1 MWVANKILVDLF
13 ITSSQFS
20 PTSQKILFMTR
31 KYSFSDCTET
41 LFVSQLSL
49 ALYPMTYLRITAQ
62 FAWLRPPRHLH
73 IPTVLNVKSPQR
85 PQSRRSGERA
95 ACSWAEC
102 SAASRII
109 RDKTPP
115 RLDTFLQSWGGLG
128 GTLLQWRL
136 CPHKNFG
143 QHKCIQN
150 KDFKTTMH
158 KSQVH
163 AHGPKTF
170 KKRLLKLC

>member
-128 GTLLQWRL
+128 GTLLRGVSVHIKTLGNTNVFKIRTLKPQCTKAR
-136 CPHKNFG
+136 CMPTG
-143 QHKCIQN
+143 QRHLR
-150 KDFKTTMH
+150 KD
-158 KSQVH
+158 
-163 AHGPKTF
+163 
-170 KKRLLKLC
+170 C